1 MYSVYYHE
9 NPYNG
14 KRYIGVTEQKP
25 ERRWSNGNGYKGNKD
40 FYNDITEVGWDRMHH
55 RIIVDGLNEAQAHA
69 IEAELISAYDTIRN
83 GYNKSPSSFTHKTSL
98 LSSNARQ
105 ILKGLKSC
113 FLKSDIGEWESLF
126 EKAKYDITYADG
138 FNSNVDICIQR
149 LERRYGS
156 EPLFSDTQYLADF
169 IHEMRYQ
176 AAKIG
181 WLLGE
186 REEPKYITRYERM
199 ECVLNGGDVDW

>member
-1 MYSVYYHE
+1 MY
-9 NPYNG
+9 
-14 KRYIGVTEQKP
+14 
-25 ERRWSNGNGYKGNKD
+25 
-40 FYNDITEVGWDRMHH
+40 H
-55 RIIVDGLNEAQAHA
+55 RVIVDGLNEVQAHA

-98 LSSNARQ
+98 LSGNARQ

-113 FLKSDIGEWESLF
+113 FPESNGEWESLF

-149 LERRYGS
+149 LECRYGS
-156 EPLFSDTQYLADF
+156 EPLFNDIRYLADF

-176 AAKIG
+176 SAKIS

-186 REEPKYITRYERM
+186 REEPKYISLTERT
-199 ECVLNGGDVDW
+199 ERVLNGGDVDW